1 MVAMAAGARE
11 TRAVVAHD
19 PGDGAG
25 ERGSPA
31 PGSDRGVDDEV
42 RGLVTNLLETVSRAG
57 TLTASGMAD
66 AVEGAGR
73 SLSRRVVTGAAED
86 GAPGGHVVA
95 DRRAL
100 AEALADA
107 PVVPALGSATSAALL
122 LKFAGR
128 FRRFGF
134 VVRRIPAFVIVAVV
148 PALVASVAR
157 GSQELGMV
165 ASHLV
170 QRARA
175 QGVEPDL
182 ERVRRA
188 AVQIVSHQPVDPEV
202 EPSHGALAVRWLRR
216 AARAALPFTAGVA
229 TADPEGL
236 ATAAA
241 AVDPVTL
248 GPT

>member
-1 MVAMAAGARE
+1 MPTGAGE
-11 TRAVVAHD
+11 TRPVVAHD
-19 PGDGAG
+19 RDGED
-25 ERGSPA
+25 ERGSTATGTDDP
-31 PGSDRGVDDEV
+31 GVDDAV
-42 RGLVTNLLETVSRAG
+42 RGLVATVVETASRAG
-57 TLTASGMAD
+57 SVTASGIAD

-73 SLSRRVVTGAAED
+73 SLSRRVVAGAAES
-86 GAPGGHVVA
+86 GAPGGRVVA

-107 PVVPALGSATSAALL
+107 PVVPALGSATTAALL
-122 LKFAGR
+122 LKLAGR
-128 FRRFGF
+128 FRRLGF
-134 VVRRIPAFVIVAVV
+134 VARRIPAFLVVAVL

-157 GSQELGMV
+157 GAQELGMV

-175 QGVEPDL
+175 EGVEPDL

-188 AVQIVSHQPVDPEV
+188 AVQIVSHEAVDPEV